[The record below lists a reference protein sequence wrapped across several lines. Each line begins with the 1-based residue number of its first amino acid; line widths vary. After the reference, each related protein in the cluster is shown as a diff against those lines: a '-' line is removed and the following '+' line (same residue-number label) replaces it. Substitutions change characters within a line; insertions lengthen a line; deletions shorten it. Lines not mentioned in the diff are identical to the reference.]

1 MIVYL
6 NGAFVP
12 KEEAKVSVF
21 DHGYLYGD
29 GVFEGIRAYD
39 GKVFRL
45 HEHIARL
52 YKSARAITLKIPMTP
67 EELAEVVLE
76 TLRRNGR
83 RDGYIRVVVSR
94 GEGDLGLNPD
104 LCPQATVVVIADD
117 ITLFPTRDY
126 EEGLTVVTVS
136 TRRNI
141 PEALDPKI
149 KSLNY
154 LNNILAKIET
164 NLAGVKE
171 GIMLN
176 REGYCAEGTGDNLFI
191 VNDGAIIT
199 PPPHAG
205 ILVGITRQVVIEI
218 AGKLGLPCREELI
231 TQHEVYTADECFLTG
246 TAAEIIPVVKMDG
259 RAIGT
264 GRRGPVTE
272 KLQAHFHELTR
283 SEGVPIYPE
292 S

>member
-6 NGAFVP
+6 NGEFVP

-29 GVFEGIRAYD
+29 GAFEGIRAYD

-45 HEHIARL
+45 HEHIGRL
-52 YKSARAITLKIPMTP
+52 YKSARAIMLKMPMP
-67 EELAEVVLE
+67 PAEMAEVVLE
-76 TLRRNGR
+76 TLRRNKR

-104 LCPQATVVVIADD
+104 LCPRPTVVVIADD
-117 ITLFPTRDY
+117 ITLFPARDY

-191 VNDGAIIT
+191 VSEGAILT

-218 AGKLGLPCREELI
+218 AQRLGLPCREELI
-231 TQHEVYTADECFLTG
+231 TQHEVYTAEECFLTG

-259 RAIGT
+259 RIIGT

-272 KLQAHFHELTR
+272 KLQAHFRELTR
-283 SEGVPIYPE
+283 SEGVPIYPG
-292 S
+292 

>member
-176 REGYCAEGTGDNLFI
+176 REGYCTEGTGDNLFI

-259 RAIGT
+259 RVIGT